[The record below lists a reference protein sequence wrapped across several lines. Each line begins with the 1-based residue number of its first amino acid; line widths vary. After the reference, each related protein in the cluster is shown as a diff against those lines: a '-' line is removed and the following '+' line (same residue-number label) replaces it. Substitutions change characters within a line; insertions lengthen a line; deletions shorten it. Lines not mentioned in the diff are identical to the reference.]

1 MKNSDTPNTKDTRVS
16 MTSKLRGQAATETA
30 AAEPR
35 TSWAPGRW
43 RCRGGGKFHGVLGF
57 IDRRE
62 DGNGRKHTLNL
73 TTKVTSVM
81 EMIMNFYVPLN
92 LKP

>member
-43 RCRGGGKFHGVLGF
+43 RFRRGKFHGVLGF

-62 DGNGRKHTLNL
+62 DGNGRKHTLNQGY
-73 TTKVTSVM
+73 KCHG
-81 EMIMNFYVPLN
+81 NDPDFFNVPLN